1 MRGNQ
6 VESSKFSSAW
16 IWHKRSREIMNLE
29 NYLKRKKRIIEKALN
44 GYLPSA
50 KNRPVPLHQAMR
62 YSVFT
67 GGKRLRPILAIASF
81 ELVKGRGNAI
91 LPAACALELIHTYS
105 LIHDDLPCMDDD
117 DLRRGKP
124 TLHKVFGDG
133 MAVLA
138 GDALH
143 ALAFELLSKS
153 KNPNLISEIAREIG
167 TYGMVGGQAADLQ
180 AEGKKVTISQVNFI
194 HSHKTGALIKTSVR
208 AGAVLGGAK
217 GKKLKALT
225 CYGEKFGLAFQIIDD
240 ILDATGKT
248 EKLGKRSKADQ
259 SKGKATYPK
268 ISGVGKSKKIAR
280 KLLEEAKAEL
290 KIFTDDEQI
299 LKELADYMIERM
311 D

>member
-1 MRGNQ
+1 
-6 VESSKFSSAW
+6 
-16 IWHKRSREIMNLE
+16 MNLE
-29 NYLKRKKRIIEKALN
+29 NYLKREKRIIEKALN
-44 GYLPSA
+44 GYLPSP
-50 KNRPVPLHQAMR
+50 KKRPVPLHQAIR

-81 ELVKGRGNAI
+81 ELVGGRGNAI

-124 TLHKVFGDG
+124 ALHKVFGDG
-133 MAVLA
+133 MAVLT

-143 ALAFELLSKS
+143 ALAFELLSKT
-153 KNPNLISEIAREIG
+153 KNPKLTSEIAREIG

-194 HSHKTGALIKTSVR
+194 HSHKTGALMKASVR
-208 AGAVLGGAK
+208 AGAILGRAR
-217 GKKLKALT
+217 GKELEALT
-225 CYGEKFGLAFQIIDD
+225 GYGEKFGLAFQIIDD
-240 ILDATGKT
+240 ILDATGKA
-248 EKLGKRSKADQ
+248 EKLGKKTKADQ

-268 ISGVGKSKKIAR
+268 ILGVEKSKKIAR

-290 KIFTDDEQI
+290 KIFHDDGQT
-299 LKELADYMIERM
+299 LKELVDYMIKRM